1 MAGTSPAMTMWK
13 ERKRVGNAQGRFVWY
28 ELTTTD
34 MAAAKTFYAAVPGWG
49 AHEGSRPGLDYA
61 LFTAG
66 KATVASVMGL
76 PEGAAQMGA
85 QPRWMGYVGVDDV
98 DATAERIRQLGGA
111 AHVPPEA

>member
-1 MAGTSPAMTMWK
+1 MAGHGRSKNGFARHDEG
-13 ERKRVGNAQGRFVWY
+13 ERSNRVGNAQGRFVWY

-34 MAAAKTFYAAVPGWG
+34 MAAAKTFYAAVLGWR
-49 AHEGSRPGLDYA
+49 AHEVSMPGMDYA

-98 DATAERIRQLGGA
+98 D
-111 AHVPPEA
+111 